1 MNPPDPGSSTDPGAT
16 VEPAPRDP
24 RPGASTFTIEGR
36 SAPGLFVVGWLAS
49 LVGLGAIIVAF
60 MAGGTVGA
68 TILLVGGLIALSI
81 GLVAG
86 AGSQAIERRA
96 RGVRAYAG
104 PSPFLVFAA
113 SIPIAGLI
121 GIGVGVLF
129 DVAGQPVDS
138 PLGRLVSVVISALV
152 YIALIRL
159 LVVDA
164 GALSWAAMGVHRF
177 DGRAVRALVSGAIWA
192 LPVILATLPVAYLV
206 SLLLPVTPTSPLP
219 PTGDAGGFAVNLLAG
234 AVIAP
239 VGEELM
245 FRGLA
250 TTAWVR
256 GMGQAR
262 GIIRAAIFFAL
273 VHVLTLSG
281 ATAGEA
287 FGLALAA
294 FVTRVPVALALG
306 WLFVRRGS
314 IWAPIGLHAAF
325 NAILLALAEMAARS
339 PLPPG

>member
-1 MNPPDPGSSTDPGAT
+1 MAGP
-16 VEPAPRDP
+16 P

-49 LVGLGAIIVAF
+49 LVGLGAIVVAF
-60 MAGGTVGA
+60 MAGRTVGA
-68 TILLVGGLIALSI
+68 TIMLVGGLAALAI

-86 AGSQAIERRA
+86 AGSQAIERRV

-121 GIGVGVLF
+121 VIGAGLLF
-129 DVAGQPVDS
+129 GVAGVSVDS
-138 PLGRLVSVVISALV
+138 PLGRLVSVAISALV
-152 YIALIRL
+152 YLGLIRL

-164 GALSWAAMGVHRF
+164 GALSWADMGVHRL
-177 DGRAVRALVSGAIWA
+177 DGRALRALAGGAMWA

-206 SLLLPVTPTSPLP
+206 SRLVPVTPTSPLP
-219 PTGDAGGFAVNLLAG
+219 PTGETVGFAVNLLAG
-234 AVIAP
+234 ALIAP
-239 VGEELM
+239 IGEELM

-256 GMGQAR
+256 GMGEGR
-262 GIIRAAIFFAL
+262 GLIRAAFFFAV

-306 WLFVRRGS
+306 WLFVRRRS
-314 IWAPIGLHAAF
+314 IWASIGLHAAF
-325 NAILLALAEMAARS
+325 NATLLTLAEFAARN
-339 PLPPG
+339 PVPAG